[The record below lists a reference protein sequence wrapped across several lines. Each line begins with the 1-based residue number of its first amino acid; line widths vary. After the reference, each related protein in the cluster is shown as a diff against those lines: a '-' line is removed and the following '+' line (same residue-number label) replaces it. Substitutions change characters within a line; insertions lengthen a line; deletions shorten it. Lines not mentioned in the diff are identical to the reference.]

1 MPRKSSIRYNA
12 NLSVK
17 ENAEIN
23 KVSEASVRYY
33 IKSRGIDRRYEN
45 KAITIEGIRRCLRN
59 KPSATVSD
67 IVRDTGYDKNT
78 IRKYIDIASGAC
90 PGDFMKA
97 QGKGTK
103 KQIREY
109 HDFYAT
115 HPSCASDILRE
126 EQFCRNVLE
135 PFCGAGSISEVV
147 KAHGYNV
154 ESYDIVD
161 RGYGMVGDFF
171 RADFPSDKYDIISN
185 PPYSSD
191 LAAIVSRCIRLC
203 KDKVAL
209 IMPLRYLSGKERHKN
224 IYEIH
229 PPARIY
235 VYTERICIAK
245 NADFLR
251 YNDAGANKEIY
262 AWYVWEKGHDGHTE
276 LRWIHNAKIAD

>member
-1 MPRKSSIRYNA
+1 MPKRSSIRYNA

-23 KVSEASVRYY
+23 RVSEASVRYY

-45 KAITIEGIRRCLRN
+45 KAITIESIRKCLRD

-78 IRKYIDIASGAC
+78 VRKYIDIASGAC
-90 PGDFMKA
+90 SGDFLKA
-97 QGKGTK
+97 QSKGTK

-115 HPSCASDILRE
+115 HPSCVSDILRVE
-126 EQFCRNVLE
+126 RFCRNILE
-135 PFCGAGSISEVV
+135 PFCGTGSISEVV
-147 KAHGYNV
+147 RAHGHCV

-161 RGYGMVGDFF
+161 RGYGKVGDFF
-171 RADFPSDKYDIISN
+171 STYFEPGKYDIISN
-185 PPYSSD
+185 PPYSGD
-191 LAAIVSRCIRLC
+191 LTAIVSRCIDLC

-209 IMPLRYLSGKERHKN
+209 IMPLRYLSGKERYRN
-224 IYEIH
+224 IYETH

-235 VYTERICIAK
+235 VYVERIGIAK
-245 NADFLR
+245 HGDFKK
-251 YNDAGANKEIY
+251 YSDAGANKEIY
-262 AWYVWEKGHDGHTE
+262 AWYVWEKGHTGATE
-276 LRWIHNAKIAD
+276 LQWIHNSKNW